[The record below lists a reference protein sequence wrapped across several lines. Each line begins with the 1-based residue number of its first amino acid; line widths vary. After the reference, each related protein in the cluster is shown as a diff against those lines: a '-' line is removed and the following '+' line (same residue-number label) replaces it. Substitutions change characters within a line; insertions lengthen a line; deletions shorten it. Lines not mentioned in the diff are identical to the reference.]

1 MIEPSHIRPSIR
13 AVRACALILAITI
26 LIAGCRGAASDDEA
40 PPETSTPTLAVSV
53 AKADTAPMHETLRL
67 LGTTAAMRHV
77 ILRAP
82 VAGRVLG
89 MNLKIGDTVRRGQT
103 IAHVLSLEI
112 EAARQGLDIAKK
124 IDPQDAATLEKSVN
138 KYGHGPGIPV
148 VATEGGVVSAP
159 PTTTGQVVAYLDPLA
174 DLVDPKSVYVD
185 AAVPAEDVH
194 LVSVGMPAIVKSP
207 LRPNVEMPARVAAIL
222 PNFNAGSAT
231 SAVRI
236 EFTGPERIVAAGAP
250 AEAMVITQSVPD
262 AIVIPAA
269 ALFQDDNGAFHVF
282 IAGKDG
288 RAHRVPVTIGIRN
301 QDQVQVTAGIAAGD
315 LVITSGGYAL
325 SDGLKVS
332 VAQARK

>member
-1 MIEPSHIRPSIR
+1 MIGPFQIQAYIR
-13 AVRACALILAITI
+13 ALRAFALIFALAI
-26 LIAGCRGAASDDEA
+26 LIAGCRGAASDEA
-40 PPETSTPTLAVSV
+40 PPEASNPTLAVSA
-53 AKADTAPMHETLRL
+53 AKVGTAPMRSTLRL
-67 LGTTAAMRHV
+67 LGTTTAMHHV

-89 MNLKIGDTVRRGQT
+89 MNLKIGDTVRKGQVV
-103 IAHVLSLEI
+103 AHVLSLEI
-112 EAARQGLDIAKK
+112 EAARQGLGIAKK
-124 IDPQDAATLEKSVN
+124 IDPADAPALERSVH
-138 KYGHGPGIPV
+138 KYSNDPGIPV

-174 DLVDPKSVYVD
+174 DLVDPNSVYID

-194 LVSVGMPAIVKSP
+194 LMNVGMPAVVKSP
-207 LRPNVEMPARVAAIL
+207 VKPGDEMPARVAAIL

-231 SAVRI
+231 SSARI
-236 EFTGPERIVAAGAP
+236 EFTGPDKIAAAGAP
-250 AEAMVITQSVPD
+250 AEAMVITQSAPD

-269 ALFQDDNGAFHVF
+269 ALFQDDNGAFHIF
-282 IAGKDG
+282 IVGKDG

-301 QDQVQVTAGIAAGD
+301 PDQVQITSGLTPGD

-332 VAQARK
+332 VAQASK